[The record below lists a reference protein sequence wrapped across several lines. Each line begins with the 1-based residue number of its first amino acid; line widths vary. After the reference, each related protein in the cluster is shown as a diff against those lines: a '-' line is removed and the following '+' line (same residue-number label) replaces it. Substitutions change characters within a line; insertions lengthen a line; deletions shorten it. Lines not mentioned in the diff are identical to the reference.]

1 MSTPLNPGT
10 GGPGLV
16 HLTASQ
22 REVVRSTAQRL
33 LVGAGAGSGKTST
46 VVQMVCHLLGASV
59 TDAEGTTFEART
71 TLQLGQIA
79 AITFTNQAAADL
91 KRKLRQA
98 LKLSGLAHIAADV
111 DSARIGTI
119 HGFCG
124 DLLREFALR
133 AGLRPSVTVIN
144 EMESLALG
152 GACAELALTEAVESR
167 DPTWLEPLVSGRRI
181 RDVARFIQMLAADT
195 ARLDAYAANRAGLR
209 THEERLLDLA
219 IRAVEIRRIEM
230 VEQGLYDFDSLL
242 VVTRD
247 LLRDRHEVRH
257 AIQRRIRVLIVDEF
271 QDVDPV
277 QRDIAMLL
285 GGLDTGDP
293 NPSRVILVGD
303 PKQSIFR
310 FRRADVTLWNG
321 VAARFGS
328 AHTDGAKAELS
339 DNFRSRK
346 GILALVDRVFG
357 SALDG
362 AVSPDGER
370 RAFEV
375 DYVALHASAK
385 HAEGDECV
393 ELRCVPAHPDGKQ
406 RSAGEVR
413 RLEAQ
418 DVAARI
424 WALHADGCAFGDIA
438 MLLAG
443 WGDVDLY
450 ESALRSRGIPV
461 YVLRGEGFWEAREII
476 DCLLALRAIRD
487 SGTVVV
493 DQAAL
498 VGFLKSPFVGVRDDT
513 LLALAEHQDGWRAA
527 MQAEPRERA
536 LLDRACVI
544 LERFGALRDRMP
556 LGELLQRLI
565 TETGFLA
572 AVSLDPS
579 RGAQAVGNLR
589 KLIRLAAESGD
600 SSLGEW
606 LREVEEER
614 ESGAKEAQERLYR
627 ERADVVTITSIHSAK
642 GLEWPVVFW
651 CDMVRGSKAEGGSLL
666 DGRELF
672 RLKDPSLLDDDR
684 EPNDEVFDDF
694 AAQLALERQAE
705 SYRLWYVA
713 ATRPQQLLVL
723 SGIALASPKAEDG
736 NGASDTAKVPRFS
749 GSPADLIRQS
759 FARELE
765 APGFPDVI
773 HYSHDDGTVFRMLVS
788 RVAGDAAGAAAVSAA
803 DDAIGDAAVRTAA
816 AAGGTA
822 VGDAAMVT
830 RAGAAITGADAIAV
844 SAEQGSFIPPRPI
857 VAKSGKLRLS
867 ATQLMQFTAEPDV
880 WWSRHVRR
888 LDLDE
893 PLRAPD
899 APDAR
904 GSGSALSGTIVH
916 DGLEHFGAET
926 TDLETLIAAAL
937 ARHAGGNLDAAQREA
952 LRTIA
957 RERVSLV
964 INHPRWNE
972 IAGDASTRRE
982 LTFTRVLPDG
992 STIEG
997 AFDLAAVLEGQTCI
1011 LDVKSGKQTDAAS
1024 LASAYAMQA
1033 ATYQEAATA
1042 IAGDRPTTFELLQA
1056 ADGMVVSVPDTPGA
1070 ALDAVERLR
1079 AYRGSSE
1086 P

>member
-1 MSTPLNPGT
+1 MSGPRTPGA
-10 GGPGLV
+10 GGSAFEP
-16 HLTASQ
+16 LTASQ
-22 REVVRSTAQRL
+22 RAVVRSTAQRL

-46 VVQMVCHLLGASV
+46 VVQLVCHLLGASV
-59 TDAEGTTFEART
+59 TDDEGTTFEAQT
-71 TLQLGQIA
+71 TLELGQIA

-91 KRKLRQA
+91 KRKLRHA
-98 LKLSGLAHIAADV
+98 LKLSGLVHIAADV

-119 HGFCG
+119 HGFCA

-133 AGLRPSVTVIN
+133 AGLRPSVTVID
-144 EMESLALG
+144 EMQSSALG
-152 GACAELALTEAVESR
+152 SACAALALTEAVETR
-167 DPTWLEPLVSGRRI
+167 DPVWLEPLVSGRRI
-181 RDVARFIQMLAADT
+181 RDVAHFIQALASDT
-195 ARLDAYAANRAGLR
+195 SRLDSYAANRAGLR

-219 IRAVEIRRIEM
+219 IRAADLRCAQM
-230 VEQGLYDFDSLL
+230 AEQGLYDFDSLL

-247 LLRDRHEVRH
+247 LLRDHHDVRR

-285 GGLDTGDP
+285 GGLDTADP
-293 NPSRVILVGD
+293 DPSRVILVGD

-321 VAARFGS
+321 VSARFGS
-328 AHTDGAKAELS
+328 AHADGEKAELS
-339 DNFRSRK
+339 DNFRSRQ

-370 RAFEV
+370 RPFEV
-375 DYVALHASAK
+375 DYVALHARWK
-385 HAEGDECV
+385 YAEGDECV

-424 WALHADGCAFGDIA
+424 EAMYAAKRPYGDIA
-438 MLLAG
+438 ILLAG
-443 WGDVDLY
+443 WSDVELY
-450 ESALRSRGIPV
+450 EAALRARGIPV

-498 VGFLKSPFVGVRDDT
+498 IGFLKSPFVGLRDDT
-513 LLALAEHQDGWRAA
+513 LLALAEHRDGWRAA

-536 LLDRACVI
+536 LLDRACVM
-544 LERFGALRDRMP
+544 LGRFGALRDRMP
-556 LGELLQRLI
+556 LGELVQRLI

-572 AVSLDPS
+572 AVSLDPL

-606 LREVEEER
+606 LREVEEVR
-614 ESGAKEAQERLYR
+614 ESGVKEAQERLYR

-651 CDMVRGSKAEGGSLL
+651 CDMVRGGKAESGALL
-666 DGRELF
+666 DGREIF
-672 RLKDPSLLDDDR
+672 RLKDPTLLDAEGEPDDA
-684 EPNDEVFDDF
+684 VFNDF

-713 ATRPQQLLVL
+713 ATRPKELLVL
-723 SGIALASPKAEDG
+723 SGIALAAPKADDG
-736 NGASDTAKVPRFS
+736 TGATDARVEKKLS
-749 GSPADLIRQS
+749 GSPADLIRQG

-765 APGFPDVI
+765 APEFPDVI
-773 HYSHDDGTVFRMLVS
+773 RYSHRDGTVFRMLVS
-788 RVAGDAAGAAAVSAA
+788 RVKVDAAGAAAIS
-803 DDAIGDAAVRTAA
+803 
-816 AAGGTA
+816 
-822 VGDAAMVT
+822 
-830 RAGAAITGADAIAV
+830 GADGIAV
-844 SAEQGSFIPPRPI
+844 NADQGGFIRPEPI

-867 ATQLMQFTAEPDV
+867 ATQLMQFSAEPNG
-880 WWSRHVRR
+880 WWARYVRS
-888 LDLDE
+888 LEPDE
-893 PLRAPD
+893 PPVVPD
-899 APDAR
+899 AP
-904 GSGSALSGTIVH
+904 GSGSALNGTIVH
-916 DGLEHFGAET
+916 DVLEHFGAEA
-926 TDLETLIAAAL
+926 TDLEPLIDAAI
-937 ARHAGGNLDAAQREA
+937 ARHADAGLDAAQREA
-952 LRTIA
+952 LRANA
-957 RERVSLV
+957 REKVGRV
-964 INHPRWNE
+964 IEHPRWTE
-972 IAGDASTRRE
+972 ISGHVSARRE
-982 LTFTRVLPDG
+982 LTFTRVLSDG

-997 AFDLAAVLEGQTCI
+997 AFDLAAVIDGQTNI

-1024 LASAYAMQA
+1024 LAATYAMQS
-1033 ATYQEAATA
+1033 ATYTEVATA
-1042 IAGDRPTTFELLQA
+1042 IARGRPSTFELLQA
-1056 ADGMVVSVPDTPGA
+1056 VDGMVVKVTDAPDA
-1070 ALDAVERLR
+1070 AVAAVERLR
-1079 AYRGSSE
+1079 AYRDVAGR
-1086 P
+1086 